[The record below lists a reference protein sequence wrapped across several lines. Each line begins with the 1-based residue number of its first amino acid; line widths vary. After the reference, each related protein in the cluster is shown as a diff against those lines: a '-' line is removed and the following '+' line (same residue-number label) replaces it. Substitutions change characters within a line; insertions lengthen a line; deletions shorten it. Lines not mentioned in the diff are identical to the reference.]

1 MKTSLRALFCAGV
14 LLVATLP
21 ATSSAS
27 ASTSASAS
35 AAQAQAARCRIAA
48 SKPAVNQL
56 GQLSAVGSRT
66 GRCFGKTRVRVRIKQ
81 AVAGPDTTLK
91 SGSKVVRTAKLRVRA
106 ACAPGVYYTQ
116 VTGRFGQVVNSRR
129 VNITSCT
136 PAPAP
141 SPSPSP
147 SPSATPSASPS
158 ATPTASPAPGGTTVG
173 TTVENEVVR
182 LTNAER
188 AKGGCGPLTHDAKLR
203 AAALGHSADMSA
215 KNYFSHDSAD
225 GRKFSDRIR
234 QAGFSFRAAGENIAK
249 GYQTAAQVVQGWM
262 DSPGHKA
269 NIMNCT
275 YTHIGVGHVAAGGP
289 YWTQDFAK
297 P

>member
-14 LLVATLP
+14 LLAATLP
-21 ATSSAS
+21 ATTAS
-27 ASTSASAS
+27 AA
-35 AAQAQAARCRIAA
+35 AAQAQAARCRIVA

-56 GQLSAVGSRT
+56 GQLAAVGSRS
-66 GRCFGKTRVRVRIKQ
+66 GNCFGKTRVRVRIKE
-81 AVAGPDTTLK
+81 AVAGPDTTVK

-106 ACAPGVYYTQ
+106 ACEPGIYYTQ
-116 VTGRFGQVVNSRR
+116 VTGRFGQVVNSRKVR
-129 VNITSCT
+129 ITTCT

-141 SPSPSP
+141 TPSPSA

-158 ATPTASPAPGGTTVG
+158 ATPTTSPAPGGGSAVG
-173 TTVENEVVR
+173 TAVENEVVR

-188 AKGGCGPLTHDAKLR
+188 AKAGCGALTHDAKLR
-203 AAALGHSADMSA
+203 TAAFNHSADMSA
-215 KNYFSHDSAD
+215 KNYFAHDSAD
-225 GRKFSDRIR
+225 GRKFSDRIK

-269 NIMNCT
+269 NILNCT
-275 YTHIGVGHVAAGGP
+275 YTHIGVGHVVAGGP

>member
-14 LLVATLP
+14 LLAATLP
-21 ATSSAS
+21 AVGSAS
-27 ASTSASAS
+27 AASAQAQ
-35 AAQAQAARCRIAA
+35 AAQAQAARCRIVA

-56 GQLSAVGSRT
+56 GQLTAVGSRT

-81 AVAGPDTTLK
+81 SVAGPDTTLK
-91 SGSKVVRTAKLRVRA
+91 SGSKVVRTAKLRLRA
-106 ACAPGVYYTQ
+106 TCAPGVYYTQ

-129 VNITSCT
+129 VNITTCT
-136 PAPAP
+136 PTPAP
-141 SPSPSP
+141 SPSPSASPSASPSP
-147 SPSATPSASPS
+147 SPSATPS
-158 ATPTASPAPGGTTVG
+158 TPPTGGTVG
-173 TTVENEVVR
+173 TAVENEVVR

-203 AAALGHSADMSA
+203 TAAFNHSADMSA

-225 GRKFSDRIR
+225 GRSFGDRLK

-262 DSPGHKA
+262 NSPGHKA

-275 YTHIGVGHVAAGGP
+275 YTHIGVGHVVAGGP

>member
-1 MKTSLRALFCAGV
+1 MKTSLRALLCAGV
-14 LLVATLP
+14 LLAATLP
-21 ATSSAS
+21 AVG
-27 ASTSASAS
+27 SAS
-35 AAQAQAARCRIAA
+35 AASAQAEAARCRIVA

-56 GQLSAVGSRT
+56 GQLTAVGSRT

-81 AVAGPDTTLK
+81 SVAGPDTTLK

-106 ACAPGVYYTQ
+106 NCVPGVYYTQ

-141 SPSPSP
+141 SPSPSASP
-147 SPSATPSASPS
+147 SPSPSASPS
-158 ATPTASPAPGGTTVG
+158 ATPSATPSGSTVG
-173 TTVENEVVR
+173 TAVENEVVR

-203 AAALGHSADMSA
+203 TAAFNHSADMSA

-225 GRKFSDRIR
+225 GRSFGDRLK

-262 DSPGHKA
+262 NSPGHKA

>member
-14 LLVATLP
+14 LLAATLP
-21 ATSSAS
+21 AIGSAS
-27 ASTSASAS
+27 AAS
-35 AAQAQAARCRIAA
+35 AQAQAARCRIIA

-56 GQLSAVGSRT
+56 GQLSAVGSRS
-66 GRCFGKTRVRVRIKQ
+66 GNCFGKTRVRVRIKE

-106 ACAPGVYYTQ
+106 ACEPGVYYTQ
-116 VTGRFGQVVNSRR
+116 VTGRFGQVVNSRKVR
-129 VNITSCT
+129 ITTCT

-141 SPSPSP
+141 TPSPSP
-147 SPSATPSASPS
+147 SPSASPSTSPS
-158 ATPTASPAPGGTTVG
+158 ATPTATPTPAPGGTTVG
-173 TTVENEVVR
+173 TAVENEVVR

-188 AKGGCGPLTHDAKLR
+188 AKAGCGALTHDAKLR
-203 AAALGHSADMSA
+203 TAAFNHSADMSA

-225 GRKFSDRIR
+225 GRKFSDRIK

-269 NIMNCT
+269 NILNCT